1 MLIFVVLR
9 QKLDELLKDRFIKA
23 SVKFFLVFMTI
34 FILIIIWK
42 WNKLP
47 PQIPLFYSL
56 PRSND
61 MLGSKSQIL
70 LLPLFSLVLYTLN
83 LLFSLY
89 IYNKEKLA
97 AIFLTLA
104 GSGFT
109 LLLLITFIKIVF
121 MLT

>member
-1 MLIFVVLR
+1 MLILIVLR
-9 QKLDELLKDRFIKA
+9 QKFDELLKDRFIIA
-23 SVKFFLVFMTI
+23 SVKFFLLFMAL
-34 FILIIIWK
+34 FILILIWK

-56 PRSND
+56 PRSNE

-70 LLPLFSLVLYTLN
+70 LLPLFSLVFYILN
-83 LLFSLY
+83 LLFSLF
-89 IYNKEKLA
+89 IYKKEKLA
-97 AIFLTLA
+97 AIFLTLT
-104 GSGFT
+104 GSGFI

>member
-1 MLIFVVLR
+1 MLNFVVLR
-9 QKLDELLKDRFIKA
+9 QKFDALLKDRFIIV
-23 SVKFFLVFMTI
+23 SVKFFLVFMT
-34 FILIIIWK
+34 FFVLIILWK
-42 WNKLP
+42 WNRLP
-47 PQIPLFYSL
+47 PQVPLFYSL

-70 LLPLFSLVLYTLN
+70 LLPLFSLVFYILN

-89 IYNKEKLA
+89 IYDKEKLA
-97 AIFLTLA
+97 AIFLTLV